1 MKPSERRALLEKK
14 RAEKEAEAQRRA
26 EAAAYGDETNESV
39 DYIKPIKPTASR
51 YIPFLGKKERAESED
66 KVEKKEG
73 FFSKHVMLITGI
85 IASLV
90 VICGVVFGIDYL
102 KDFVNDNQFTVYND
116 GVDIS
121 MAEVNILHDNF
132 YAVQWR
138 HLEGFNYTDYSYT
151 KKGGKYI
158 LREYPIEGT
167 ELVVRMGG
175 PENQKEPDFI
185 YVRDYESG
193 EYIDISVDD
202 PRYFFDERGYTVKE
216 DD

>member
-1 MKPSERRALLEKK
+1 MKPSERRALLEQR
-14 RAEKEAEAQRRA
+14 RAEKEAEKEAEVQRRA
-26 EAAAYGDETNESV
+26 EADTYGGETSESCEST
-39 DYIKPIKPTASR
+39 KPIKPTASS
-51 YIPFLGKKERAESED
+51 YIPFLRKKEVAEAED

-73 FFSKHVMLITGI
+73 FFSKHAMLITGV

-90 VICGVVFGIDYL
+90 IILGVVLGVDYI
-102 KDFVNDNQFTVYND
+102 KDLVKENKYTVYND

-132 YAVQWR
+132 YAVEWR

-158 LREYPIEGT
+158 LREYPIAGT

-175 PENQKEPDFI
+175 PESQREPDFI
-185 YVRDYESG
+185 YVRDYETG
-193 EYIDISVDD
+193 EYIDISVED
-202 PRYFFDERGYTVKE
+202 PRYFFNGRG
-216 DD
+216 